1 MKKIQQ
7 EAVYKLWWD
16 YLKKGPDY
24 EKLCYSFQKNKPDPK
39 LLNRFISN
47 WKFFGDVHGDTF
59 DRWWKEKHSFID
71 RSMRAVWNVS
81 ETFVQDS
88 TEVIAYIKALQLRR
102 GEKTRR
108 PTAEEFIKEFS
119 TVNFPGYVY
128 LKISTHSGK
137 KREEIEKEIFEAIKQ
152 HKKSCHEGKWAEI
165 YDALNTIRLGLN
177 GPVGVLKYDRIDT
190 LRDYLNVFEKGRPDL
205 KNYKFGNDD
214 SNYRKLNDQ
223 YICAERIIK
232 NVENGVF
239 PGNFRT
245 TKAKR

>member
-7 EAVYKLWWD
+7 KEVYKLWWD
-16 YLKKGPDY
+16 YLKKSPDY
-24 EKLCYSFQKNKPDPK
+24 KNLCISFQENTTDLK
-39 LLNRFISN
+39 LLNRFIWT

-59 DRWWKEKHSFID
+59 ECWWKKKRSLID
-71 RSMRAVWNVS
+71 RGKRAVWNVS

-88 TEVIAYIKALQLRR
+88 AEVIGYIQALQIKR

-108 PTAEEFIKEFS
+108 PTADEFIKEFS
-119 TVNFPGYVY
+119 TVNFPGHVY
-128 LKISTHSGK
+128 LKICTHSGK
-137 KREEIEKEIFEAIKQ
+137 TREEFEKEIFEAIKQ
-152 HKKSCHEGKWAEI
+152 HKKSCHEGEWAEI
-165 YDALNTIRLGLN
+165 YDALDTIRLGSN
-177 GPVGVLKYDRIDT
+177 GPVGVLKYERIDT
-190 LRDYLNVFEKGRPDL
+190 LRDYLNVYEKGRPDL

-245 TKAKR
+245 AKAKR